1 MRYQV
6 VVLDSE
12 IGTAITIQDLMWK
25 RAPFGEDHGSYNN
38 FKIYMGYTT
47 LDVLGTSF
55 ESNYVPSSKTLVFNR
70 STYTLSGLGPD
81 QWFTTA
87 LDTPFFYNG
96 SNNLLIDIEW
106 TSTPDSQSVYVYNWT
121 GADGRSVFCSPDGQP
136 SGGLE
141 STAPHWILGGTNDLD
156 NATFASIKYL
166 FE

>member
-12 IGTAITIQDLMWK
+12 IGTAMTIENLLWK
-25 RAPFGEDHGSYNN
+25 RSPMGVDHGSYTN

-47 LDVLGTSF
+47 LDALGTNF
-55 ESNYVPSSKTLVFNR
+55 EDNYAPSSKTLVFSR
-70 STYTLSGLGPD
+70 STYTLSSLDPN

-106 TSTPDSQSVYVYNWT
+106 TATPDSQSVYVYNWT
-121 GADGRSVFCSPDGQP
+121 GADGRSVFCSPDGQQT
-136 SGGLE
+136 GVLD
-141 STAPHWILGGTNDLD
+141 STVPHWILGGTNDLE
-156 NATFASIKYL
+156 NETFASIKHI
-166 FE
+166 FD